1 MAQIAILNK
10 YRNELGR
17 TYRKMYDNG
26 MRSEWCNR
34 SNMRSY
40 SCRPDKKCGTI
51 NTSTQDNLILEI
63 HGE

>member
-17 TYRKMYDNG
+17 AYRKMYDNG
-26 MRSEWCNR
+26 TRSEWCNR
-34 SNMRSY
+34 SCMRSY
-40 SCRPDKKCGTI
+40 SCRPDNKSGTI